1 MTEDLTPDVHGI
13 LEDHGERIGSLERWR
28 DGVDGKLDG
37 IRHELGVVRAE
48 GQARSAA
55 SAAAMERQSRDIQD
69 LTRQLAEHTGAQKER
84 NRLEQAKLM
93 KARIAES
100 RWKKRAAVL
109 GIVFTLLAT
118 VGGTLLSSQTWDD
131 FFFANVPFLH
141 RHHGIT
147 AAPPPAQDI
156 G

>member
-1 MTEDLTPDVHGI
+1 MTEDLTPDVQGI
-13 LEDHGERIGSLERWR
+13 LDDHGERIGSLERWR
-28 DGVDGKLDG
+28 DGVDGKLDD
-37 IRHELGVVRAE
+37 IRHELGAVRAE
-48 GQARSAA
+48 GKERSAV

-84 NRLEQAKLM
+84 NRLEQAKLT

-100 RWKKRAAVL
+100 RWKKRAAICGL
-109 GIVFTLLAT
+109 VFAVFGA

-141 RHHGIT
+141 RHHGIA
-147 AAPPPAQDI
+147 AAPPPAQNI

>member
-1 MTEDLTPDVHGI
+1 MTEALTPDVHDI
-13 LEDHGERIGSLERWR
+13 LDDHGERIGFLERWR
-28 DGVDGKLDG
+28 DSADGKIDDTRREVG
-37 IRHELGVVRAE
+37 AIRAE
-48 GQARSAA
+48 MQAQYAATSSAL
-55 SAAAMERQSRDIQD
+55 ERQSRDMQD
-69 LTRQLAEHTGAQKER
+69 LTRQLAEQNGAQKER
-84 NRLEQAKLM
+84 NRLEAAKLT

-141 RHHGIT
+141 HHHI
-147 AAPPPAQDI
+147 I
-156 G
+156 GALQ

>member
-1 MTEDLTPDVHGI
+1 MTEVLTPDVHDI
-13 LEDHGERIGSLERWR
+13 LDDHGERIGFLERWR
-28 DGVDGKLDG
+28 DSADGKIDDTRREVG
-37 IRHELGVVRAE
+37 AIRAE
-48 GQARSAA
+48 MQAQYATTSSAL
-55 SAAAMERQSRDIQD
+55 ERQSRDMQD
-69 LTRQLAEHTGAQKER
+69 LTRQLAEQNGAQKER
-84 NRLEQAKLM
+84 NRLEAAKLT

-141 RHHGIT
+141 HHHI
-147 AAPPPAQDI
+147 I
-156 G
+156 GALQ

>member
-1 MTEDLTPDVHGI
+1 EVGAI
-13 LEDHGERIGSLERWR
+13 
-28 DGVDGKLDG
+28 
-37 IRHELGVVRAE
+37 RAE
-48 GQARSAA
+48 MQAQYAATSSAL
-55 SAAAMERQSRDIQD
+55 ERQSRDMQD
-69 LTRQLAEHTGAQKER
+69 LTRQLAEQNGAQKER
-84 NRLEQAKLM
+84 NRLEAAKLT

-141 RHHGIT
+141 HHHI
-147 AAPPPAQDI
+147 I
-156 G
+156 GALQ

>member
-1 MTEDLTPDVHGI
+1 MTEVLTPDVHDI
-13 LEDHGERIGSLERWR
+13 LDDHGERLGFLERWR
-28 DGVDGKLDG
+28 DSADGKIDDTRREVG
-37 IRHELGVVRAE
+37 AIRAE
-48 GQARSAA
+48 MQAQYAATSSAL
-55 SAAAMERQSRDIQD
+55 ERQSRDMRD
-69 LTRQLAEHTGAQKER
+69 LTRQLAEQNGAQKER
-84 NRLEQAKLM
+84 NRLEAAKLT

-141 RHHGIT
+141 HHHI
-147 AAPPPAQDI
+147 I
-156 G
+156 GALQ